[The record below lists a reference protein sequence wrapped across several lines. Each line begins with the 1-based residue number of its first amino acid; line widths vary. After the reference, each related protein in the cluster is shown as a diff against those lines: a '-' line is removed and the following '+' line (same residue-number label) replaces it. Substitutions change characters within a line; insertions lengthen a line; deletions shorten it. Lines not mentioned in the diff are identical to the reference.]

1 MVYIKK
7 LRVAVC
13 TKEEIERF
21 YRTGGEAGVL
31 LESLVRYLERLA
43 EGK

>member
-13 TKEEIERF
+13 SREDVERF
-21 YRTGGEAGVL
+21 YRKGEAGTL
-31 LESLVRYLERLA
+31 LDSLVRYLEKLA